1 MIFWFSYTIQ
11 RITYKKKK
19 KNYLQILGGE
29 RKRRREGEGNGI
41 FLYQCLYNLKFSSS
55 GGLIIL
61 ELVLDMIV
69 HMPVTHHLTGY
80 FFVF

>member
-1 MIFWFSYTIQ
+1 MEF
-11 RITYKKKK
+11 
-19 KNYLQILGGE
+19 
-29 RKRRREGEGNGI
+29 

-61 ELVLDMIV
+61 ELVLDMTV

-80 FFVF
+80 FFVL